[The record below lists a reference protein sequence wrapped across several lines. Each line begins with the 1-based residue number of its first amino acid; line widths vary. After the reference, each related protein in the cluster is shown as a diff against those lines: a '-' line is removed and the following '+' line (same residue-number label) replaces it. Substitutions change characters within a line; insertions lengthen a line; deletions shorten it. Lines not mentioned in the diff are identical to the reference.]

1 MGIGGVPFLVLRALQ
16 LAGDK
21 YCTAL
26 VRISPPGSD
35 PSMLKHSCIICYY
48 LPLY

>member
-21 YCTAL
+21 YCAAL

-35 PSMLKHSCIICYY
+35 PSTFTT
-48 LPLY
+48 